1 MKHKEL
7 ILKQGTWYMLIT
19 FIIMVTCLILMV
31 TCLIF
36 NGDILHSQATYYQKL
51 HRDRHFE
58 LGFDLG
64 VVVDVLLHH
73 HQQNDTHQR
82 CYQGHRIC
90 FWNVHKEVAV
100 GLKNWKKVYIVQ
112 KWKCTLMLM
121 GGGGWGWS
129 LQQQNLIQGTK
140 KHHRS
145 HQFFIH

>member
-7 ILKQGTWYMLIT
+7 ILKRCMLIT
-19 FIIMVTCLILMV
+19 FIIMVSCLILMV

-36 NGDILHSQATYYQKL
+36 NGDILHSQATYCHKL
-51 HRDRHFE
+51 HRHRHFE

-90 FWNVHKEVAV
+90 CWNVHEEVAV
-100 GLKNWKKVYIVQ
+100 GLKNWKNY
-112 KWKCTLMLM
+112 MLCKSESAHSCLW
-121 GGGGWGWS
+121 GGGVGGS

-140 KHHRS
+140 KHRRS
-145 HQFFIH
+145 RQFFIH